1 MPLAGSRL
9 EIAVRVRA
17 GGASLVGLRFRMSP
31 DGHEATVVSVDIAT
45 GRITFDRTA
54 SSLAP
59 DSTPGVYGGIA
70 DWAPGDR
77 FRLHLF
83 VDESIVELFV
93 DDTLALTGRI
103 YPTRADSI
111 GIAAFAVGGAAEI
124 EAIDIWQLAD
134 RGTVDRRRTGP
145 T

>member
-1 MPLAGSRL
+1 
-9 EIAVRVRA
+9 
-17 GGASLVGLRFRMSP
+17 MSP
-31 DGHEATVVSVDIAT
+31 DGQEATVASVDIAT
-45 GRITFDRTA
+45 GRLTFDRTA

-59 DSTPGVYGGIA
+59 DSTPGVYGGVTE
-70 DWAPGDR
+70 WVPGER

-111 GIAAFAVGGAAEI
+111 GIAVFAVGGAAEI

-134 RGTVDRRRTGP
+134 AGIDPRP
-145 T
+145 TDPT